1 MATTVA
7 KLQVRRGN
15 QTDLPVLDEG
25 EFGYASDTQ
34 RLFIGNT
41 FETFTGTGAA
51 SQVLTLTAK
60 TAKPDTLTVL
70 ADAGAGYSKLALT
83 TDYTLA
89 SNAITLVAGI
99 TGTIKVGYN
108 SEVALAGGEQKMHHV
123 TLATGTNVATGFS
136 FDSTSYNTLFLDYSL
151 KQGVWPSL
159 MRVGTLRFITDG
171 VNVSLTDSFDD
182 LTTTLYFTFNAVI
195 AGGIVDLQYSQSIAS
210 TEFFFQIRTWNTSV

>member
-7 KLQVRRGN
+7 KLQVRRAN
-15 QTDLPVLDEG
+15 QSDLPVLDEG

-34 RLFIGNT
+34 RLFIGNV

-70 ADAGAGYSKLALT
+70 ADAGAGYTKLALT
-83 TDYTLA
+83 TDYTL
-89 SNAITLVAGI
+89 STNTVTLVVGI

-108 SEVALAGGEQKMHHV
+108 SEVSLTGGEQKMHHV
-123 TLATGTNVATGFS
+123 TLATGTNVATGYS
-136 FDSTSYNTLFLDYSL
+136 FNSSTYNTLFLDYSL
-151 KQGVWPSL
+151 KQGSL
-159 MRVGTLRFITDG
+159 LRVGTLRFITDG
-171 VNVSLTDSFDD
+171 TVVSLTDSFDD

-195 AGGIVDLQYSQSIAS
+195 SSGIIDLQYSQTVAS

>member
-41 FETFTGTGAA
+41 FETFSGTGAA

-70 ADAGAGYSKLALT
+70 ADAGAGYTKLALT

-89 SNAITLVAGI
+89 SNAITLVSGI

-151 KQGVWPSL
+151 KQGSL
-159 MRVGTLRFITDG
+159 LRVGTLRFITDG
-171 VNVSLTDSFDD
+171 TVVSLTDSFDD
-182 LTTTLYFTFNAVI
+182 LTTTLYFTFSAVI
-195 AGGIVDLQYSQSIAS
+195 AAGIVDLQYSQNIAS
-210 TEFFFQIRTWNTSV
+210 SEFFFQIRTWNTSV

>member
-34 RLFIGNT
+34 RLFIGNV
-41 FETFTGTGAA
+41 FETFAGTGTA
-51 SQVLTLTAK
+51 SQVLTLAAK

-70 ADAGAGYSKLALT
+70 ADAGAGYTKLALT
-83 TDYTLA
+83 TDYTLS
-89 SNAITLVAGI
+89 SNAVTLVTGI

-108 SEVALAGGEQKMHHV
+108 SEVSLTGGEQKMHHV
-123 TLATGTNVATGFS
+123 TLAIGTNVATGYS
-136 FDSTSYNTLFLDYSL
+136 FDSDTYNTLFLDYSL
-151 KQGVWPSL
+151 KQGSL
-159 MRVGTLRFITDG
+159 LRVGTLRFITDG
-171 VNVSLTDSFDD
+171 TVVSLTDSFDD

-195 AGGIVDLQYSQSIAS
+195 ASGIIDLQYSQNIAS
-210 TEFFFQIRTWNTSV
+210 SEFFFQIRTWNTSV

>member
-34 RLFIGNT
+34 RLYIGNS
-41 FETFTGTGAA
+41 FETFTGTGTA

-83 TDYTLA
+83 TDYTLS
-89 SNAITLVAGI
+89 SNTVTLVTGI

-108 SEVALAGGEQKMHHV
+108 SEVSLTGGEQKMHHV
-123 TLATGTNVATGFS
+123 TLAIGTNVATGYS
-136 FDSTSYNTLFLDYSL
+136 FDSTTYNTLFLDYSL
-151 KQGVWPSL
+151 KQGSL
-159 MRVGTLRFITDG
+159 LRVGTLRFITDG
-171 VNVSLTDSFDD
+171 TNVSLTDSYDD
-182 LTTTLYFTFNAVI
+182 LTTTLYFTFSAVI
-195 AGGIVDLQYSQSIAS
+195 AAGIVDLQYSQNIAS
-210 TEFFFQIRTWNTSV
+210 SEFFFQIRTWNTSV

>member
-34 RLFIGNT
+34 RLFIGNA
-41 FETFTGTGAA
+41 FETFTGTGTA
-51 SQVLTLTAK
+51 SQVLTLAAK

-83 TDYTLA
+83 TDYTLS
-89 SNAITLVAGI
+89 SNTVTLVTGI

-108 SEVALAGGEQKMHHV
+108 SEVSLTGGEQKMHHV
-123 TLATGTNVATGFS
+123 TLAIGTNVATGYS
-136 FDSTSYNTLFLDYSL
+136 FDSTTYNTLFLDYSL
-151 KQGVWPSL
+151 KQGSL
-159 MRVGTLRFITDG
+159 LRVGTLRFITDG
-171 VNVSLTDSFDD
+171 TDVSLTDSYDD
-182 LTTTLYFTFNAVI
+182 LTTTLYFTFSAVI
-195 AGGIVDLQYSQSIAS
+195 AAGIVDLQYSQNIAS
-210 TEFFFQIRTWNTSV
+210 SEFFFQIRTWNTSV

>member
-15 QTDLPVLDEG
+15 QSDLPVLDEG

-34 RLFIGNT
+34 RLFIGNV

-70 ADAGAGYSKLALT
+70 ADAGAGYTKLALT
-83 TDYTLA
+83 TDYTL
-89 SNAITLVAGI
+89 STNTVTLVVGI

-108 SEVALAGGEQKMHHV
+108 SEISLTGGEQKMHHV
-123 TLATGTNVATGFS
+123 TLATGTNVSTGYS
-136 FDSTSYNTLFLDYSL
+136 FNSTTYNTLFLDYSL
-151 KQGVWPSL
+151 KQSGFPSL
-159 MRVGTLRFITDG
+159 SRVGTLRFITDG

-182 LTTTLYFTFNAVI
+182 LSTTLYFTFNAVVSS
-195 AGGIVDLQYSQSIAS
+195 GIIDLQYSCTMAS

>member
-34 RLFIGNT
+34 RLFIGNA
-41 FETFTGTGAA
+41 FETFTGTGTA
-51 SQVLTLTAK
+51 SQVLTLAAK

-83 TDYTLA
+83 TDYTLS
-89 SNAITLVAGI
+89 SNTVTLVTGI

-108 SEVALAGGEQKMHHV
+108 SEVSLTGGEQKMHHV
-123 TLATGTNVATGFS
+123 TLAIGTNVATGYS
-136 FDSTSYNTLFLDYSL
+136 FDSTTYNTLFLDYSL
-151 KQGVWPSL
+151 KQGSL
-159 MRVGTLRFITDG
+159 LRVGTLRFITDG
-171 VNVSLTDSFDD
+171 TNVSLTDSYDD
-182 LTTTLYFTFNAVI
+182 LTTTLYFTFSAVI
-195 AGGIVDLQYSQSIAS
+195 AAGIVDLQYSQNIAS
-210 TEFFFQIRTWNTSV
+210 SEFFFQIRTWNTSV

>member
-34 RLFIGNT
+34 RLFIGNA
-41 FETFTGTGAA
+41 FETFVGTGVA

-70 ADAGAGYSKLALT
+70 ADAGSGYTKLALT
-83 TDYTLA
+83 TDYTL
-89 SNAITLVAGI
+89 STNMVTLVSGI

-108 SEVALAGGEQKMHHV
+108 SEVSLTGGEQKMHHV
-123 TLATGTNVATGFS
+123 TLAVGTNVATGYS
-136 FDSTSYNTLFLDYSL
+136 FDSATYNTLFLDYSL
-151 KQGVWPSL
+151 KQGSL
-159 MRVGTLRFITDG
+159 LRVGTLRFITDG
-171 VNVSLTDSFDD
+171 TVVSLTDSFDD

-195 AGGIVDLQYSQSIAS
+195 TSGIIDLQYSQNIAS
-210 TEFFFQIRTWNTSV
+210 TEFFFQNRTWNTSV

>member
-34 RLFIGNT
+34 RLFIGNA
-41 FETFTGTGAA
+41 FETFAGTGTA
-51 SQVLTLTAK
+51 SQVLTLAAK
-60 TAKPDTLTVL
+60 TAK
-70 ADAGAGYSKLALT
+70 
-83 TDYTLA
+83 
-89 SNAITLVAGI
+89 SNTITLVVGI

-108 SEVALAGGEQKMHHV
+108 SEVSLTGGEQKMHHV
-123 TLATGTNVATGFS
+123 TLAIGTNVATGYS
-136 FDSTSYNTLFLDYSL
+136 FDSTTYNTLFLDYSL
-151 KQGVWPSL
+151 KQGSL
-159 MRVGTLRFITDG
+159 LRVGTLRFITDG
-171 VNVSLTDSFDD
+171 TVVSLTDSFDD

-195 AGGIVDLQYSQSIAS
+195 TSGIIDLQYSQNIAS